1 MKDGASVLSAAPC
14 SCNLQQTLF
23 WGRGEQGHT
32 SPATSTKAE
41 ANPSSQAVTQA
52 QGREGLA

>member
-1 MKDGASVLSAAPC
+1 MLSAAPC

-32 SPATSTKAE
+32 SPATSAKAE